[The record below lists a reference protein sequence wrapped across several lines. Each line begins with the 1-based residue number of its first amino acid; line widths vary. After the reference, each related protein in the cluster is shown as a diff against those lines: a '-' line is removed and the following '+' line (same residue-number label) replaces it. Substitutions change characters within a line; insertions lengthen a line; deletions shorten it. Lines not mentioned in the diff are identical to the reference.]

1 MKLKE
6 FLDVC
11 STLNA
16 QLTIKDSTGKE
27 IVSMKATG
35 YESLDSSIEE
45 ADIKSWSVYNPIPS
59 IGVILE
65 TPEDTTEP

>member
-6 FLDVC
+6 FLEVC

-27 IVSMKATG
+27 IVSMKAAG
-35 YESLDSSIEE
+35 YESLDTAIEE
-45 ADIKSWSVYNPIPS
+45 ADIKSWSVQNPLPS

-65 TPEDTTEP
+65 TPEDTTES